1 VPDDQLQRLRQIM
14 EQLRT
19 GCPWDAE
26 QTHESLLNH
35 LIEEACEVVDAVE
48 DGTDDDLREELGD
61 VLLQVFFHSRIAE
74 EEGRFSIDDVARGIA
89 DKLVRRHPHVFSDT
103 PVPDDMWANWE
114 QRKAQEKGRKSAL
127 DGIAHSMSVIA
138 RAHKVISRSRSH
150 GVDIAL
156 PDAPITEDEVGEQI
170 VALVARAQASGID
183 ADAATRKAL
192 RRLEADVHQAET
204 AKLANS
210 AIEPGENA

>member
-1 VPDDQLQRLRQIM
+1 M

-19 GCPWDAE
+19 SCPWDAE
-26 QTHESLLNH
+26 QTHQSLLNH

-48 DGTDDDLREELGD
+48 DGTDEDLREELGD
-61 VLLQVFFHSRIAE
+61 VLLQVYFHSRIAE

-89 DKLVRRHPHVFSDT
+89 DKLVRRHPHVFSDE
-103 PVPDDMWANWE
+103 PVPEDMWANWE

-127 DGIAHSMSVIA
+127 DGIAQSMSAIA

-150 GVDIAL
+150 GVAIAL
-156 PDAPITEDEVGEQI
+156 PEEPIGEDEVGEQI
-170 VALVARAQASGID
+170 IALVARAQASGID
-183 ADAATRKAL
+183 ADAAARKAL
-192 RRLEADVHQAET
+192 RRLEADVHQVET

-210 AIEPGENA
+210 AAEPGKNA